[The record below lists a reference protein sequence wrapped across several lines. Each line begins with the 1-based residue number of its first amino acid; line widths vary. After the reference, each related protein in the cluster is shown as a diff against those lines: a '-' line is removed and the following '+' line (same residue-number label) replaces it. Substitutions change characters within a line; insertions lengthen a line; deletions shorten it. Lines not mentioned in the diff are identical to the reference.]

1 MNTYL
6 TAPGQSYTVIA
17 SSDDTITS
25 DTGVVLA
32 IAKAGS
38 QLAFTAPGRY
48 VTYNDAST
56 QIVQNYKAAP
66 RVASTGGGGGGGGKT
81 PGGIVHYVTGIQD
94 TPLTS
99 GDVYVWNG
107 SSDQAGFTAITT
119 SAGVQSKVTV
129 LVHVYDST
137 AEFVWPDG
145 CVDASVLVPS
155 LDEGKIYEY
164 EVTYIAGIGYTRR
177 FVAVH

>member
-1 MNTYL
+1 MATYL

-17 SSDDTITS
+17 STDDTITS

-32 IAKAGS
+32 TATAGS

-48 VTYNDAST
+48 VTYEDDST

-66 RVASTGGGGGGGGKT
+66 RTAGSGGGGGKT
-81 PGGIVHYVTGIQD
+81 QGGIVHYATGVQEE
-94 TPLTS
+94 PLTS
-99 GDVYVWNG
+99 GDVYVWTE
-107 SSDQAGFTAITT
+107 SSEQAGFASITAY
-119 SAGVQSKVTV
+119 ADRQSTVTV
-129 LVHVYDST
+129 LFHVGDRA

-155 LDEGKIYEY
+155 IDEGKIYEY

-177 FVAVH
+177 FVSAH